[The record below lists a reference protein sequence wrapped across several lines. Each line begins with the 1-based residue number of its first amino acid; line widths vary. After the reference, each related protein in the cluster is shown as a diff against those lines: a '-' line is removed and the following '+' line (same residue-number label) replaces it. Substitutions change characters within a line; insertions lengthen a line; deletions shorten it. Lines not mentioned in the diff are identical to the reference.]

1 MRKDL
6 NSVYQKESRNWKKK
20 LILGEIKLLKGKV
33 KTYNE
38 LAEIINEKFQLN
50 FKWLKIKY
58 QTKKFLKETDEDPVK
73 DAYKFIELAEETIK
87 R

>member
-58 QTKKFLKETDEDPVK
+58 
-73 DAYKFIELAEETIK
+73 
-87 R
+87 